1 MNSQLGE
8 RGCVIL
14 ASLLGV
20 KSLDFLRCLRLIMIA
35 VIAVVL
41 SDTIAFCSEIIEWS
55 K

>member
-14 ASLLGV
+14 ASLLSV
-20 KSLDFLRCLRLIMIA
+20 KFLDFLRCLRLIM
-35 VIAVVL
+35 IAVVL